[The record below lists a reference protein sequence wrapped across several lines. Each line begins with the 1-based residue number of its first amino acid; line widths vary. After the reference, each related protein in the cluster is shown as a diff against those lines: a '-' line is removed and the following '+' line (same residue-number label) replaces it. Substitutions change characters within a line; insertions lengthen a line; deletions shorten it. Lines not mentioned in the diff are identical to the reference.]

1 MKLEEVLGYLEQMV
15 GLKLQPI
22 NESNES
28 LVILEVDRENSR
40 YTVDKTQTTR
50 KRTRPFVELQKI
62 LSALNQK
69 GFTSVDQALGGAG
82 SSRHQPETIF
92 ANLPCI
98 EHFKY
103 EKRNTFT

>member
-69 GFTSVDQALGGAG
+69 GFTSVDQALGALARVVI
-82 SSRHQPETIF
+82 SQKLF
-92 ANLPCI
+92 LPTSHVLNI
-98 EHFKY
+98 LSMK
-103 EKRNTFT
+103 KRNTFT

>member
-82 SSRHQPETIF
+82 SSRHQPETI
-92 ANLPCI
+92 LPTSHVLNI
-98 EHFKY
+98 LSMK
-103 EKRNTFT
+103 KRNTFT

>member
-69 GFTSVDQALGGAG
+69 GFTSVDQALGGRWLE
-82 SSRHQPETIF
+82 SSSARNYFCQP
-92 ANLPCI
+92 PM
-98 EHFKY
+98 Y
-103 EKRNTFT
+103 